1 MIDYTL
7 LGTGGGMPMT
17 FRALSSVLLN
27 YKGHKI
33 LLDCGEGTQVQM
45 RKYHTGF
52 RDIDAVFLSHMHGDH
67 IFGLPGLLSTMGNSD
82 RTEKVFLF
90 GPKGLKKVVDG
101 LLYSLEHLPFP
112 IEIVEDFK
120 ETGILPVKDRIE
132 LTEDAE
138 LRVHS
143 FPLRHRIEC
152 LGYRFDLHRRPKF
165 DVERAKLLP
174 IPVHF
179 WKSLQNGKEVTHE
192 GRTYLP
198 SDVLG
203 EERRGL
209 SLSFVPDTK
218 YFPEISDFV
227 RGSDLVICE
236 GTYGD
241 DADRD
246 KAKKNRHMTF
256 REAATIAAGG
266 EVKQLVITH
275 FSPSMERPVEFRGN
289 ATSIFEHTFVAY
301 DGYSGTVGFE
311 EE

>member
-1 MIDYTL
+1 MIDYTM

-27 YKGHKI
+27 YKGHKL

-45 RKYHTGF
+45 RRYHTGF
-52 RDIDAVFLSHMHGDH
+52 RDIDSIFLSHMHGDH

-90 GPKGLKKVVDG
+90 GPKGLKKVVEG
-101 LLYSLEHLPFP
+101 LLYSLERLPFP

-120 ETGILPVKDRIE
+120 ESGILPVKDRIE
-132 LTEDAE
+132 LGDDAE
-138 LRVHS
+138 LRVRS

-179 WKSLQNGKEVTHE
+179 WKSLQNGKEVVHE
-192 GRTYLP
+192 GKTYLP

-203 EERRGL
+203 EARRGL
-209 SLSFVPDTK
+209 SLSFVPDTR

-227 RGSDLVICE
+227 RGSDLLISE

-256 REAATIAAGG
+256 REAATIAAQGD
-266 EVKQLVITH
+266 VKQLIITH
-275 FSPSMERPVEFRGN
+275 FSPSMERPVEFRAN
-289 ATSIFEHTFVAY
+289 ATSVFENTFVAY